1 MFPNGLGY
9 DKPNDRV
16 QTTRENTI
24 FSVIPSLSIKI
35 ENIKKGEPI
44 PLNQFSDLVTSKGQ
58 SSNFL
63 TDDINLI
70 ISQSISMKVSL
81 KI

>member
-16 QTTRENTI
+16 LTTRENTI

-35 ENIKKGEPI
+35 EGIKKGEPI
-44 PLNQFSDLVTSKGQ
+44 PLNQFSDLVSPEGFEPSTASLEGRQTTLGKP
-58 SSNFL
+58 
-63 TDDINLI
+63 
-70 ISQSISMKVSL
+70 L